1 MIKLGLS
8 HTIPNRHHILD
19 CVNVDYMLCLDTGFC
34 QQNVNFFHH
43 MHFLVGKFV
52 NLLCLWI
59 CSLHWSRQRAQTA
72 IIRFCFMWAFVAR
85 CHPASCLLIILY
97 FLFLLF
103 LSLTL
108 SHTTSINQGLFLHL
122 ACKQKKEKKKSI
134 CTQGIVHH
142 YCSQFTG
149 GCTPGKVGGW
159 FTQQCKIVT
168 L

>member
-43 MHFLVGKFV
+43 IHFLVGKFV

-122 ACKQKKEKKKSI
+122 ACKQKKEKKKINLHTRNRASLL
-134 CTQGIVHH
+134 
-142 YCSQFTG
+142 FTIHRWLHSR
-149 GCTPGKVGGW
+149 KGW
-159 FTQQCKIVT
+159 GMIYPAV
-168 L
+168 